1 MKSTYF
7 FAKTPPLKL
16 FFATS
21 IPGMVSMLASSLY
34 QTIDG
39 VFVGQFLGATA
50 FAAINLAMPFVVINF
65 ALADLIGVGS
75 AVPISVCLGKKQG
88 REANNIFTCSCLL
101 IIATG
106 AVVGGALFAAAPLL
120 IQLMGAQ
127 GDFAQLATQYLRVY
141 AICSPLTTIVYA
153 LDNYLRISGYVRGSM
168 GANILMSCVSAVL
181 EFLFLGV
188 FRWGIWAAAL
198 ASCCGMPVCALVAL
212 IPFFRGVAIL
222 HFCRPRF
229 SWKMLRQIIACGS
242 PSFLNNIASRITSI
256 IMNALLVR
264 LGGETAVSVYG
275 VLMFVDGFIQPLL
288 YGMCDSVQPAAGFNW
303 GARKFSRV
311 RAIEKCCF
319 VAAAVVSV
327 LSVFVIALFPA
338 QITGLFIA
346 GGTQE
351 VLSMSVGALRLF
363 CLTYFVRWL
372 SFATQ
377 SYMLAIEK
385 SLPASVISVSTALVF
400 PVILLGVLWPLGLN
414 GIWLNLAGASLLS
427 GVMSLFILRKIRPQ
441 LHQPDSVEEPSAEA

>member
-198 ASCCGMPVCALVAL
+198 ASCCGMLVCALVAL

-288 YGMCDSVQPAAGFNW
+288 YGMCDSVQPAVGFNW
-303 GARKFSRV
+303 GTRKFSRV

-319 VAAAVVSV
+319 AASALISL
-327 LSVFVIALFPA
+327 LSFGVILLCPE
-338 QITGLFIA
+338 QITRIFVQSPA
-346 GGTQE
+346 GEMLQST
-351 VLSMSVGALRLF
+351 VGALRLF
-363 CLTYFVRWL
+363 ALTYVTRWF

-377 SYMLAIEK
+377 SYMLAVEK
-385 SLPASVISVSTALVF
+385 PLPASLISMGTALVF
-400 PVILLGVLWPLGLN
+400 PVALIAALWPLGLT
-414 GIWLNLAGASLLS
+414 GIWLNFAGTALLS
-427 GVMSLFILRKIRPQ
+427 GLLALGTLLKLRPQ
-441 LHQPDSVEEPSAEA
+441 LGRPDLG

>member
-127 GDFAQLATQYLRVY
+127 GDFAQYLRVY
-141 AICSPLTTIVYA
+141 PICSPLTTIVYA

-188 FRWGIWAAAL
+188 FR
-198 ASCCGMPVCALVAL
+198 
-212 IPFFRGVAIL
+212 
-222 HFCRPRF
+222 
-229 SWKMLRQIIACGS
+229 
-242 PSFLNNIASRITSI
+242 
-256 IMNALLVR
+256 
-264 LGGETAVSVYG
+264 
-275 VLMFVDGFIQPLL
+275 
-288 YGMCDSVQPAAGFNW
+288 
-303 GARKFSRV
+303 
-311 RAIEKCCF
+311 
-319 VAAAVVSV
+319 
-327 LSVFVIALFPA
+327 
-338 QITGLFIA
+338 
-346 GGTQE
+346 
-351 VLSMSVGALRLF
+351 
-363 CLTYFVRWL
+363 
-372 SFATQ
+372 
-377 SYMLAIEK
+377 
-385 SLPASVISVSTALVF
+385 
-400 PVILLGVLWPLGLN
+400 
-414 GIWLNLAGASLLS
+414 
-427 GVMSLFILRKIRPQ
+427 
-441 LHQPDSVEEPSAEA
+441 

>member
-153 LDNYLRISGYVRGSM
+153 LDNYANMESKLKRCREKGPAEEHLTDRELKQKIQSVDRRRAKFYELYTGSPWRNMENFDVCVNTTHVSVR
-168 GANILMSCVSAVL
+168 AWVP
-181 EFLFLGV
+181 F
-188 FRWGIWAAAL
+188 L
-198 ASCCGMPVCALVAL
+198 ASLVE
-212 IPFFRGVAIL
+212 
-222 HFCRPRF
+222 
-229 SWKMLRQIIACGS
+229 S
-242 PSFLNNIASRITSI
+242 
-256 IMNALLVR
+256 
-264 LGGETAVSVYG
+264 
-275 VLMFVDGFIQPLL
+275 
-288 YGMCDSVQPAAGFNW
+288 
-303 GARKFSRV
+303 
-311 RAIEKCCF
+311 EK
-319 VAAAVVSV
+319 
-327 LSVFVIALFPA
+327 
-338 QITGLFIA
+338 
-346 GGTQE
+346 
-351 VLSMSVGALRLF
+351 
-363 CLTYFVRWL
+363 
-372 SFATQ
+372 
-377 SYMLAIEK
+377 
-385 SLPASVISVSTALVF
+385 
-400 PVILLGVLWPLGLN
+400 
-414 GIWLNLAGASLLS
+414 
-427 GVMSLFILRKIRPQ
+427 
-441 LHQPDSVEEPSAEA
+441 